1 MYTQIPSFLDVL
13 PIEVT
18 ADHWVEFPVLH
29 GRFSLVIDFIYG
41 INSIYV
47 SIPISILLSPLS
59 PLLCIRLFSTCVSVS
74 ALQIVYTIFLYSIY
88 MH

>member
-1 MYTQIPSFLDVL
+1 MYTQIPSLLDVL

-29 GRFSLVIDFIYG
+29 SRFSLVIDFIYG

-47 SIPISILLSPLS
+47 SIPISILLSPLPPYYPYVCS
-59 PLLCIRLFSTCVSVS
+59 LHVSLFLLCK
-74 ALQIVYTIFLYSIY
+74 
-88 MH
+88 